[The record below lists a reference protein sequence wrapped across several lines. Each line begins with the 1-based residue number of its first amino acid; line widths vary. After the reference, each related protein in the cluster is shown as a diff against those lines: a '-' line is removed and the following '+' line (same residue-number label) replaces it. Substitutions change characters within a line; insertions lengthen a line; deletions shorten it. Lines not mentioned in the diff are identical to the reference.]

1 MYSQGTGQLIN
12 PSKCSIYFG
21 PVCDDDM
28 KVQVMDT
35 LQIVEQHFETKYL
48 GLPTPNGRMTKGK
61 FQSLQGKLAKIFM
74 QVEENQMAQGGREV
88 LIKAVGQS
96 LATYVMGVYKLPFG
110 PCDDLEKIIRNFWW
124 GTEKGKRKMHWLAWD
139 VMLKPK
145 KQGGMGFKDM
155 RMFNQA
161 LLARQAWRLIQF
173 PDSLCAQILRA
184 KYYPNGN
191 LLDTVFTG
199 NGSSTWHAIEYG
211 LELLK
216 KGAIWRI
223 GNGANVRIW
232 RDPWIPRNYQLT
244 PISPKG
250 RCRLKWVSEL
260 LNTDGTWNMQLL
272 EQWFYPIDI
281 EKIIQIKTSTRNAD
295 DFIA

>member
-1 MYSQGTGQLIN
+1 MSQAPGISHLLFADDSLFFFKADPIQASRVREVLQMYSQGTGQLIN

-48 GLPTPNGRMTKGK
+48 GLPTPEGRMTKGK
-61 FQSLQGKLAKIFM
+61 FQSLQGKLAKRFM

-110 PCDDLEKIIRNFWW
+110 LCDDMEKIIRNFWW

-191 LLDTVFTG
+191 LLDTV
-199 NGSSTWHAIEYG
+199 HRQ
-211 LELLK
+211 
-216 KGAIWRI
+216 RI
-223 GNGANVRIW
+223 IYMACHRIW
-232 RDPWIPRNYQLT
+232 ART
-244 PISPKG
+244 
-250 RCRLKWVSEL
+250 
-260 LNTDGTWNMQLL
+260 L
-272 EQWFYPIDI
+272 EKRSNL
-281 EKIIQIKTSTRNAD
+281 ENR
-295 DFIA
+295 